1 MVTGRGVAV
10 YISRHHKTAHQ
21 VHFSNSSFQEQ
32 LWIKIPLKGHDSLSI
47 GCIYRSPT
55 VDTLSSTNSL
65 RELLSS
71 LCNYTHLLICGDFN
85 YPNIDWTTMTSSAHN
100 TQLFLQTI

>member
-47 GCIYRSPT
+47 GCIIEVQLLT
-55 VDTLSSTNSL
+55 HSL
-65 RELLSS
+65 AL
-71 LCNYTHLLICGDFN
+71 THYVNC
-85 YPNIDWTTMTSSAHN
+85 
-100 TQLFLQTI
+100 